1 MRVAFVLGTTSGGT
15 GRHVR
20 MLAEGLTRRGHR
32 VLVAGPRSVEEQF
45 AFGAVGARFAEVSVS
60 DRPHPANDL
69 RAVLAIRRVTR
80 NADVVHAHGL
90 RAGALAA
97 LGALGAWRR
106 RRRTLVVTL
115 HNALTAGGF
124 VGFVYGVLERIVA
137 RRADRVLVVSPDLG
151 ERMTRLGA
159 RDVRAA
165 VVPAPPLRPAGR
177 TPQEVADELGAGERP
192 ILLTIARLA
201 QQKGLET
208 LLDVA
213 AGPWNGT
220 REEGEAAP
228 RQHGSLERE
237 DAGPAVAGS
246 GMAGLQGTGLGRAE
260 REAVGSEAASGPEE
274 LRSAGLRP
282 EENAG
287 GTGAGAAQSGA
298 VRAGAADPGT
308 VGSEA
313 EGPQGAGSAAAGGA
327 VGSEAADSGAGAV
340 RAEAVRGGG
349 VGGRGMERGS
359 GRGWPLFVIAGEGPL
374 RGELERRIAAEGLP
388 VKLLGNRDDVPDLLG
403 AATAVV
409 TAARWEGQPL
419 SIREALMAGKPVIA
433 TAVGGIPEI
442 VGDAGILA
450 PYGDVHALR
459 EAVRTLLEEPGT
471 AERLAAAAVRRG
483 REMPGGD
490 DAVESVL
497 GVYGAS
503 RSTG

>member
-1 MRVAFVLGTTSGGT
+1 MAYVLGTTSGGT

-20 MLAEGLTRRGHR
+20 MLVEGLVRRGHQ
-32 VLVAGPRSVEEQF
+32 VVVAGPPSVEEQF
-45 AFGAVGARFAEVSVS
+45 AFGAAGARFVEVAVS
-60 DRPHPANDL
+60 DRPHPARDL
-69 RAVLAIRRVTR
+69 RAVLAVRRVTR
-80 NADVVHAHGL
+80 EADVVHAHGL
-90 RAGALAA
+90 RAGALAG
-97 LGALGAWRR
+97 LGTRGRL
-106 RRRTLVVTL
+106 LVVTL

-137 RRADRVLVVSPDLG
+137 RRADRVLVVSSDLG

-165 VVPAPPLRPAGR
+165 VVPAPSLRPAGR
-177 TPQEVADELGAGERP
+177 PAREVADELGAGERP

-213 AGPWNGT
+213 AGPWH
-220 REEGEAAP
+220 EGPGEG
-228 RQHGSLERE
+228 HGQ
-237 DAGPAVAGS
+237 DGGPWGA
-246 GMAGLQGTGLGRAE
+246 
-260 REAVGSEAASGPEE
+260 
-274 LRSAGLRP
+274 AGLR
-282 EENAG
+282 EAAG
-287 GTGAGAAQSGA
+287 PQEVAGA
-298 VRAGAADPGT
+298 RGAA
-308 VGSEA
+308 GS
-313 EGPQGAGSAAAGGA
+313 
-327 VGSEAADSGAGAV
+327 
-340 RAEAVRGGG
+340 RR
-349 VGGRGMERGS
+349 R
-359 GRGWPLFVIAGEGPL
+359 PLFVIAGEGPL

-442 VGDAGILA
+442 VGDAGILV

-459 EAVRTLLEEPGT
+459 EAVRTLLDEPGT

-483 REMPGGD
+483 REMPDGD

-497 GVYGAS
+497 GVYGTA